1 LTHAGRAAGDI
12 DGGISGNIARRLAC
26 LMLAVVTAAGLAGCA
41 ALATQAALSLASPE
55 LFASMIGDVEVRSE
69 FREAAPLMKNKDW
82 LGLIVLARQKLV
94 RDPKRGTWWEIAG
107 YGHLQ
112 LGENAL
118 ARDCFEQAVRLV
130 PEEGGAWN
138 FYAYALKNLGDT
150 RRGLEAVQKSLQ
162 IDPSSGTAYVILG
175 DLRREGGQSQDAL
188 LAYKRALEIDRADVF
203 AWYGIGLIGKR
214 TRDAA
219 LYEQARKALQEI
231 YKPMAEQLEKA

>member
-1 LTHAGRAAGDI
+1 MKDTAGAIRKTLRGLGCLALAGAVAA
-12 DGGISGNIARRLAC
+12 SLC
-26 LMLAVVTAAGLAGCA
+26 GCA
-41 ALATQAALSLASPE
+41 ALATQAAMSLATPE
-55 LFASMIGDVEVRSE
+55 LFASMIGDSEVRAE
-69 FREAAPLMKNKDW
+69 FREAAPLMKKKDW
-82 LGLIVLARQKLV
+82 LGLVVLARQKLASE
-94 RDPKRGTWWEIAG
+94 PKRGQWWEIAG

-118 ARDCFEQAVRLV
+118 ARDCFEQAVRLN

-138 FYAYALKNLGDT
+138 FYAYALKNLGDN

-175 DLRREGGQSQDAL
+175 DLRREGGQSQEAL
-188 LAYKRALEIDRADVF
+188 LAYNRALEIDRADVF

-214 TRDAA
+214 TRDAS
-219 LYEQARKALQEI
+219 LYEKAKKALEQL